1 MTQIQVFL
9 GPTIGTT
16 PAYVYLNLTA
26 FLIILL
32 FVLRI
37 GSGKIAKA
45 TFVLG
50 LGFLTSA
57 VVPLILGI
65 EYLWLAIFASSLLTL
80 VGVLLFMK
88 VYGVFDLISQKGL

>member
-1 MTQIQVFL
+1 MPKIQIFL
-9 GPTIGTT
+9 GPTIGAT

-26 FLIILL
+26 FLVILL

-45 TFVLG
+45 TFLIG

-57 VVPLILGI
+57 VVPLIFGI
-65 EYLWLAIFASSLLTL
+65 EYLWLALIVNSLLTL
-80 VGVLLFMK
+80 IGVLSFMK
-88 VYGVFDLISQKGL
+88 VYGVFDLLSKKGT